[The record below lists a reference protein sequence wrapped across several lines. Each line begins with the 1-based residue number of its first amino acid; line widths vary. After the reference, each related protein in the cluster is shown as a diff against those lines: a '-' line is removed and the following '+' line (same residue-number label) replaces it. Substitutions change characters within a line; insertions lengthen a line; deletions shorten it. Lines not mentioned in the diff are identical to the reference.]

1 MKPLSMVAL
10 LSVLILGVLFIYVA
24 EDIPAFGDPN
34 SAPNRFVKLFSVDAD
49 GEIVG
54 NLNQGVI
61 PASVKDKIEEI
72 GLPLPIKVD
81 KARGL
86 EGELVEGEWEAF
98 VIPQEKYYALPT
110 THFGTAPDAPKE
122 QKYYLIITEG
132 DKLDVYRY
140 APVVRYMEEGEHET
154 EVPNMVTYILAD
166 YRGYDTLGE
175 TTVIFTA
182 GVAVILLLRRRGKM
196 PK

>member
-10 LSVLILGVLFIYVA
+10 ISVLILGVLFIYVA
-24 EDIPAFGDPN
+24 EDIPAFGDPK
-34 SAPNRFVKLFSVDAD
+34 SAPNWGVKLFSLDAD
-49 GEIVG
+49 EIEG
-54 NLNQGVI
+54 DLNQGNI
-61 PASVKDKIEEI
+61 PASLMDKIEET
-72 GLPLPIKVD
+72 GLPLPIKVE

-98 VIPQEKYYALPT
+98 IIPEEKYYAHPT
-110 THFGTAPDAPKE
+110 IRFGTAPDAPKE
-122 QKYYLIITEG
+122 QKYYLIIKEG
-132 DKLDVYRY
+132 DTLDVYRY
-140 APVVRYMEEGEHET
+140 APIIRYIEEGEHET

>member
-10 LSVLILGVLFIYVA
+10 ISVLVLGVLFVYVA

-34 SAPNRFVKLFSVDAD
+34 SAPNRFVKLFSIDAAKELED
-49 GEIVG
+49 
-54 NLNQGVI
+54 NLDQGVI
-61 PASVKDKIEEI
+61 PASLMDNIGEI
-72 GLPLPIKVD
+72 GLPLPIKVE

-98 VIPQEKYYALPT
+98 IIPEEKYYALPT
-110 THFGTAPDAPKE
+110 IRFGAAPDAPKE
-122 QKYYLIITEG
+122 QKYYLIKKDG
-132 DKLDVYRY
+132 DTLDIYRY
-140 APVVRYMEEGEHET
+140 APIIRYMEEGEEET

-182 GVAVILLLRRRGKM
+182 GVSVILLLRRRGKM